1 MSDDYDNGP
10 RASTNLTGRRS
21 PMYSC
26 KPCDGTGVR
35 SDAEGRP
42 VLCLACD
49 GTTMATA
56 RQGDRIRASWGP
68 RILTR

>member
-1 MSDDYDNGP
+1 MPDDYDNGP
-10 RASTNLTGRRS
+10 RTSTNLTGRRS

-26 KPCDGTGVR
+26 RPCDGTGVR
-35 SDAEGRP
+35 SAPGGGA
-42 VLCLACD
+42 VLCSACG